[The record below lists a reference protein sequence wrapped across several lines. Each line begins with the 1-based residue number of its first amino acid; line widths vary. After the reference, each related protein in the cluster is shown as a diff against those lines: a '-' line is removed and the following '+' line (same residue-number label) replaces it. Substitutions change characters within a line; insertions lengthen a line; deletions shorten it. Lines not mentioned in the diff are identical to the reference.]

1 MKGLSAAEG
10 GSEQGFQG
18 FSLGSESRA
27 AEVRE
32 LVPAHKCAPP
42 CDQPQAAVVPSYM
55 RQTVQSIQQGGHQ
68 SHAALTV
75 VEAHGAAG
83 GGAALHTEL
92 QVALNAC
99 TNKGRGEQA
108 QL

>member
-1 MKGLSAAEG
+1 MNRDSR
-10 GSEQGFQG
+10 GFHLVANRELPKCG
-18 FSLGSESRA
+18 
-27 AEVRE
+27 E

-42 CDQPQAAVVPSYM
+42 CDQPQAAAVPSYM

-83 GGAALHTEL
+83 GGADLHTEL

-99 TNKGRGEQA
+99 T
-108 QL
+108 